1 MLILAVCL
9 ALAACAIIQGTKVEN
24 AVLKALAADQRTAE
38 YKFDVSRGDDG
49 TILITGKLFK
59 AEEIAIVT
67 EIAKAVPGV
76 KSVVNRCSIEEP
88 SNGMIQDETVDAPFL

>member
-1 MLILAVCL
+1 MLILAMCL
-9 ALAACAIIQGTKVEN
+9 TLAACAIIQGTKVEN
-24 AVLKALAADQRTAE
+24 AVLKALAADQRTAQ

-59 AEEIAIVT
+59 AEEVAIVT

-76 KSVVNRCSIEEP
+76 KNVVNRCSIEEP
-88 SNGMIQDETVDAPFL
+88 GSNMLQDETIGVPYL